1 MTILI
6 NSVRKISTGYY
17 KGHDWQGFAENFDTE
32 EQAINFSNTGEL
44 PVDYKG
50 FQITNLGYV
59 YRDKKRVFIADWQSC
74 GSVERAKIMID
85 QHCEQTNYQR
95 YQQEQYGNVMREPVV
110 NPDGSHDGSEEEIE
124 RSARWVERQ
133 YEQQLQ
139 NQQR

>member
-6 NSVRKISTGYY
+6 NSVRKTSIGYY
-17 KGHDWQGFAENFDTE
+17 KGHNWQGFAEIFE
-32 EQAINFSNTGEL
+32 AEQDAINFSNTGDQ
-44 PVDYKG
+44 PVEYKG
-50 FQITNLGYV
+50 FHITNLGYV

-95 YQQEQYGNVMREPVV
+95 YQQEQYGNVLREPVV
-110 NPDGSHDGSEEEIE
+110 NPDGSHDGTEEEME

-133 YEQQLQ
+133 HQIQMNQYE
-139 NQQR
+139 R